1 MISQA
6 SIVGPTWMRSR
17 IWSLEGFAQ
26 VFFRRMWDSNHAFL
40 VYLSAG
46 LFYDHWAITTCE
58 MLGEV
63 RGSIRTFVYLH

>member
-26 VFFRRMWDSNHAFL
+26 VFS
-40 VYLSAG
+40 VVCG
-46 LFYDHWAITTCE
+46 
-58 MLGEV
+58 
-63 RGSIRTFVYLH
+63 IRTTLFWYTCPPACSMTIGLLRLVKCWVR